1 VTPPGQTLPD
11 RSLPDRSRPDRS
23 LPGQTLP
30 GSRHVVV
37 VGGGIAGLAAAWE
50 LVTAR
55 RAPGE
60 APVRVTV
67 LEQSERVG
75 GKLAVTEL
83 SGVSGPVAVDAGAE
97 SMLARRPEGVGLAR
111 EVGLADDLVSPA
123 TADAR
128 VYSAGRLHRLPTGTV
143 LGVPTDPAALG
154 ADGLFSPAEL
164 QRVVEDTTAG
174 PDPLMTAVAA
184 GGDVAVGELVAAR
197 MGDAV
202 VDRLVEPLLGGVYAG
217 HARELSLRLTSP
229 ALADAVRGATSLLAA
244 AAAVS
249 GRSRVAAAGGPVGG
263 DGGAAPS
270 GPGQAVSLAGTGTGT
285 PVFAGLRAGMG
296 RLPIA
301 VAQALRDR
309 GATIREQVTVREL
322 TRTADGWQLVCGPVP
337 LPVLVAADAV
347 VLAVPAVS
355 ATRLL
360 RTAGLGAAADGLAGI
375 QTASVA
381 LVHLAVPAG
390 LGAGFTGSGV
400 LVPPVEGLVVKAATW
415 SSSKWGWQAT
425 AAPDT
430 TVLRAS
436 VGRHRE
442 EAELQRTDE
451 DLVDLVVADLTRI
464 SGVALSHRDLL
475 DSRVVRWGGGLPQ
488 YAVGHADRIGA
499 VRASLVG
506 QPGLAMCGAA
516 YDGVGVPAC
525 IASGRAAARAVLEW
539 TP

>member
-1 VTPPGQTLPD
+1 MT
-11 RSLPDRSRPDRS
+11 
-23 LPGQTLP
+23 
-30 GSRHVVV
+30 HVVV

-50 LVTAR
+50 LVTA
-55 RAPGE
+55 
-60 APVRVTV
+60 PVTEGAAGAHVTV

-97 SMLARRPEGVGLAR
+97 SMLARRPEGTALAR
-111 EVGLADDLVSPA
+111 EVGLGPDLVSPA

-128 VYSAGRLHRLPTGTV
+128 VFSGGRLHRLPTGTV
-143 LGVPTDPAALG
+143 LGVPTDPAALA

-164 QRVVEDTTAG
+164 ARVHQDTTAG
-174 PDPLMTAVAA
+174 PDPLLRTVAA
-184 GGDVAVGELVAAR
+184 GGDVAVGELVSAR

-229 ALADAVRGATSLLAA
+229 ALADAVRGETSLLGA

-263 DGGAAPS
+263 DGGAAPA
-270 GPGQAVSLAGTGTGT
+270 GPGSVGRVGT

-309 GATIREQVTVREL
+309 GATIREEVTVRQL
-322 TRTADGWQLVCGPVP
+322 TRTATGWELVYGPVP
-337 LPVLVAADAV
+337 HPVSVTADAV
-347 VLAVPAVS
+347 VLAVPAV
-355 ATRLL
+355 AAARLL
-360 RTAGLGAAADGLAGI
+360 RTAGLGSAADGLAGI
-375 QTASVA
+375 ETASVA
-381 LVHLAVPAG
+381 LVHLAVPAP
-390 LGAGFTGSGV
+390 LGSGFTGSGV
-400 LVPPVEGLVVKAATW
+400 LVPPVEGLTVKAATW
-415 SSSKWGWQAT
+415 SSSKWAWQAS

-442 EAELQRTDE
+442 EAELQRTDGE
-451 DLVDLVVADLTRI
+451 LVALVTADLARVTGVRLRRGDLV
-464 SGVALSHRDLL
+464 

-488 YAVGHADRIGA
+488 YGVGHADRIAA
-499 VRASLVG
+499 VRASLAG
-506 QPGLAMCGAA
+506 HPTIALCGAA

-525 IASGRAAARAVLEW
+525 IASGRAAARALVVDSVRSALSPSPAPASW
-539 TP
+539 RSS

>member
-1 VTPPGQTLPD
+1 MTAPHPT
-11 RSLPDRSRPDRS
+11 RPHEL
-23 LPGQTLP
+23 LPGQVPP
-30 GSRHVVV
+30 GARHVVV

-50 LVTAR
+50 LVTAPV
-55 RAPGE
+55 APGTV
-60 APVRVTV
+60 PVHVTL

-83 SGVSGPVAVDAGAE
+83 SGVSGPVAVDGGAE

-111 EVGLADDLVSPA
+111 EVGLGDDLVSPA

-128 VYSAGRLHRLPTGTV
+128 VYSGGGLHRLPTGTV
-143 LGVPTDPAALG
+143 LGVPTDPVALG
-154 ADGLFSPAEL
+154 ADGLFTPAEL
-164 QRVVEDTTAG
+164 QRVGEDSTAG
-174 PDPLMTAVAA
+174 PDPLMDAVAA
-184 GGDVAVGELVAAR
+184 GGDVSVGDLVAAR

-249 GRSRVAAAGGPVGG
+249 GRSRVAAA
-263 DGGAAPS
+263 PS
-270 GPGQAVSLAGTGTGT
+270 TGT
-285 PVFAGLRAGMG
+285 PVFAGLQGGMG
-296 RLPIA
+296 RLPVA

-309 GATIREQVTVREL
+309 GATVREQVTVREL
-322 TRTADGWQLVCGPVP
+322 TRTDAGWQLVCGPVP
-337 LPVLVAADAV
+337 HPVRVTADAV
-347 VLAVPAVS
+347 VLAVPAVA

-375 QTASVA
+375 ETASVA
-381 LVHLAVPAG
+381 LVHLAVPAAT
-390 LGAGFTGSGV
+390 GAGFTGSGV

-415 SSSKWGWQAT
+415 SSSKWGWQKR

-442 EAELQRTDE
+442 EAELQRSDE
-451 DLVDLVVADLTRI
+451 DLVALVVADLARI
-464 SGVALSHRDLL
+464 TGVALSQRDLL

-488 YAVGHADRIGA
+488 YAVGHADRIAA
-499 VRASLVG
+499 VRSALAG
-506 QPGLAMCGAA
+506 QSGLALCGAA

-525 IASGRAAARAVLEW
+525 IASGRTAARAVR
-539 TP
+539 